1 MIAHGSVSRPTK
13 DIDIFTKANDQKPST
28 IHV

>member
-1 MIAHGSVSRPTK
+1 MIAYSLITQATTDVELVTK
-13 DIDIFTKANDQKPST
+13 VNDQKPST